1 MKGSQGI
8 YIVFLQFIGS
18 QEKNKCQDHHCCC
31 HLFSLSCII
40 FTLVCCHYCSHHHH
54 HHHHRHHHHWATTM
68 NLSYIL
74 IHHVK
79 SNALI
84 FWFFIFY
91 IDYSTHKNCIFRRSE
106 SLERTLKQRDVPR
119 QRAASY
125 SPPAKK

>member
-1 MKGSQGI
+1 MLGLSLLLSS
-8 YIVFLQFIGS
+8 FLYYHL
-18 QEKNKCQDHHCCC
+18 QETTIIMTIIT
-31 HLFSLSCII
+31 CII
-40 FTLVCCHYCSHHHH
+40 FTLICYHDCSHHHH
-54 HHHHRHHHHWATTM
+54 HHCSATTI

-74 IHHVK
+74 IHHVQ